1 MSHRTKILSAARSL
15 RQNLRVDAGIEGP
28 YQWGTIASIT
38 VGTPSTLG
46 VYLDSASGS
55 PLATIS
61 IGIPFLNTYSPT
73 VGDVVLIARMGGS
86 ARTQRVVLGRLSTT
100 RTPYSG
106 RSMAISRSIG
116 TLS

>member
-1 MSHRTKILSAARSL
+1 MSHRTRMISAVRSL
-15 RQNLRVDAGIEGP
+15 RQNLRVDPGMEGP

-38 VGTPSTLG
+38 TGTPSTLG

-61 IGIPFLNTYSPT
+61 LGIPYLSTYVPT

-86 ARTQRVVLGRLSTT
+86 ARTQRVVLGRLAHT
-100 RTPYSG
+100 
-106 RSMAISRSIG
+106 
-116 TLS
+116 